1 MKNENLVFS
10 ALTFET
16 EKGTIE
22 AQRMGAELFLALSEF
37 QVECPTIEKKK
48 KGYGYNYAD
57 FTTAV
62 ETMKPFL
69 KKHKLGFSQM
79 IEETNKLR
87 TIVFHIETGQ
97 WLQSVLIMPA
107 GFELKGMN
115 IYQTDGARN
124 TYYKRYALFSMLGVI
139 TAEEDI
145 DAKGPLKQV
154 ETKKETPKK
163 PEKSKL
169 NNNQFIQLLGAI
181 NAGDITVKDAFNY
194 YDFDDN
200 QKLTLNNL

>member
-1 MKNENLVFS
+1 MEKQITFS
-10 ALTFET
+10 ALIYET
-16 EKGTIE
+16 EKGFIDAQKIGIE
-22 AQRMGAELFLALSEF
+22 LLTALANF
-37 QVECPTIEKKK
+37 QNECPTIEKRK

-57 FTTAV
+57 FTTSI

-69 KKHKLGFSQM
+69 KKHGLGFSQM

-97 WLQSVLIMPA
+97 LIQSVLTMA
-107 GFELKGMN
+107 SGYELKGMN
-115 IYQTDGARN
+115 IYQTEGARN
-124 TYYKRYALFSMLGVI
+124 SYYKRYSLFSMLGVI

-145 DAKGPLKQV
+145 DAKGQTKPVESKKQQS
-154 ETKKETPKK
+154 K
-163 PEKSKL
+163 PDKVKL

-181 NAGDITVKDAFNY
+181 NAGDITTKDAFNY
-194 YDFDDN
+194 YDFDEN

>member
-1 MKNENLVFS
+1 MEKQITFS
-10 ALTFET
+10 ALIYET
-16 EKGTIE
+16 EKGFIDAQKIGIE
-22 AQRMGAELFLALSEF
+22 LLTALANF
-37 QVECPTIEKKK
+37 QNECPTIEKRK

-57 FTTAV
+57 FTTSI

-69 KKHKLGFSQM
+69 KKHGLGFSQM

-97 WLQSVLIMPA
+97 LIQSVLTMA
-107 GFELKGMN
+107 SGYELKGMN
-115 IYQTDGARN
+115 IYQTEGARN
-124 TYYKRYALFSMLGVI
+124 SYYKRYSLFSMLGVI

-145 DAKGPLKQV
+145 DAKGQTKPVENKKQQS
-154 ETKKETPKK
+154 K
-163 PEKSKL
+163 PDKVKL

-181 NAGDITVKDAFNY
+181 NAGDITIKDAFNY
-194 YDFDDN
+194 YDFDEN